1 MLPPPICSFST
12 RDELISYCKNFAIQQ
27 GYILSISNSAKDRF
41 LYLICDLSGAY
52 RNRYNLTEED
62 RKRKTGSRKIGCQFS
77 LYCFFRNEQWNFT
90 VKNGEHTHMATDLKG
105 HPSFRRLN
113 QEEIDEVNSLELSS
127 IPPRSILSHLRL
139 KNPET
144 SIIQRTLYNHK
155 AKVRRQLLAGRTP
168 IQALMDDLNQS
179 NWFNRSS
186 VDSENKLSRLFFAN
200 PISIS
205 LVRRFNYVLLLDCTY
220 KTNRFGMPLLNI
232 IGITSCFTSFFC
244 GFAFLKS
251 ELEED
256 YIWALTCL
264 KAIFLDIKYPS
275 VFSTDRELALMNAI
289 VKVFP
294 GSQNLLCIWHIEKNI
309 LAKCKNKFETTEKF
323 KEFLTHWNA
332 VIYSDSESS
341 YYNNLLELYS
351 KWGEE
356 HVAIRYIRDTWL
368 IHKEKFVAFW
378 ADKHFHINSKVT
390 SRVEGQNGVLKRYLN
405 ISTGDVSSVRQKLEL
420 AIVN

>member
-1 MLPPPICSFST
+1 MF
-12 RDELISYCKNFAIQQ
+12 
-27 GYILSISNSAKDRF
+27 
-41 LYLICDLSGAY
+41 
-52 RNRYNLTEED
+52 
-62 RKRKTGSRKIGCQFS
+62 
-77 LYCFFRNEQWNFT
+77 
-90 VKNGEHTHMATDLKG
+90 HH
-105 HPSFRRLN
+105 
-113 QEEIDEVNSLELSS
+113 
-127 IPPRSILSHLRL
+127 
-139 KNPET
+139 
-144 SIIQRTLYNHK
+144 
-155 AKVRRQLLAGRTP
+155 
-168 IQALMDDLNQS
+168 
-179 NWFNRSS
+179 
-186 VDSENKLSRLFFAN
+186 
-200 PISIS
+200 
-205 LVRRFNYVLLLDCTY
+205 
-220 KTNRFGMPLLNI
+220 
-232 IGITSCFTSFFC
+232 FFC
-244 GFAFLKS
+244 GFPFLKS

-264 KAIFLDIKYPS
+264 KAIFQDIKYPS
-275 VFSTDRELALMNAI
+275 VLPADRELALMNAI

-405 ISTGDVSSVRQKLEL
+405 ISTGDISSVRQKLEL
-420 AIVN
+420 AIVNQHKEYECKVASDKIIYPHFTNNPLYKHIKGKVSRYALQFINDEILKLSTVDQYIPCTNTKITTM